1 MTLLGTYVLSV
12 ATALD
17 AAADPT
23 RHGTEKDRQAYEH
36 GEKPHDYDQG
46 LAP

>member
-1 MTLLGTYVLSV
+1 LLGNFVLTGFS
-12 ATALD
+12 AFD

-36 GEKPHDYDQG
+36 GEKPHAYDQG

>member
-1 MTLLGTYVLSV
+1 MLLKTCVLTGFS
-12 ATALD
+12 AFN